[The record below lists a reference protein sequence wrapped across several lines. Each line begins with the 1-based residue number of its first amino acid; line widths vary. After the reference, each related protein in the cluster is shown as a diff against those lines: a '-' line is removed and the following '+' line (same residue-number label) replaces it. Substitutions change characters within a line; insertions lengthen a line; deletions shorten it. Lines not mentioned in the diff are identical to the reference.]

1 MAKSNTAT
9 EKREYIVSGT
19 TMDFT
24 WGYSKDFL
32 ARFAAHVL
40 ANSDKIKRKIGRSED
55 PEEIYQ
61 VVMNEVLDKDG
72 DVITDDLVYL
82 LFGADGNLQS
92 RAKRLH
98 PWAYKLVGP

>member
-1 MAKSNTAT
+1 MAKSNFAV
-9 EKREYIVSGT
+9 EKREHIISGT
-19 TMDFT
+19 TMDFA

-40 ANSDKIKRKIGRSED
+40 ANADRIKRKINGSKD
-55 PEEIYQ
+55 PEDIYYLL
-61 VVMNEVLDKDG
+61 MEELLDKDG
-72 DVITDDLVYL
+72 NVITDDLVYL

-98 PWAYKLVGP
+98 PWAYKLIGP

>member
-1 MAKSNTAT
+1 MEKSNTAI
-9 EKREYIVSGT
+9 EKREHIISGT

-40 ANSDKIKRKIGRSED
+40 ANADKIKRKIEPNKD
-55 PEEIYQ
+55 PEDIYQ
-61 VVMNEVLDKDG
+61 VVMDEVG

-98 PWAYKLVGP
+98 PWAYKIIGR

>member
-1 MAKSNTAT
+1 MAKSNSAV
-9 EKREYIVSGT
+9 EKREHIISRT

-40 ANSDKIKRKIGRSED
+40 ANADRIKRRIDGIKD
-55 PEEIYQ
+55 PEDIYQ
-61 VVMNEVLDKDG
+61 VVMNELLDKDG
-72 DVITDDLVYL
+72 YVVTDDLVYL

>member
-1 MAKSNTAT
+1 MAKPNFAV
-9 EKREYIVSGT
+9 EKREHIISGT

-40 ANSDKIKRKIGRSED
+40 ANADRIKRKLDGIKD
-55 PEEIYQ
+55 HEEIYQ
-61 VVMNEVLDKDG
+61 VLMSELLDKDEY
-72 DVITDDLVYL
+72 VITDDLVYL

-98 PWAYKLVGP
+98 SWAYKLLGP